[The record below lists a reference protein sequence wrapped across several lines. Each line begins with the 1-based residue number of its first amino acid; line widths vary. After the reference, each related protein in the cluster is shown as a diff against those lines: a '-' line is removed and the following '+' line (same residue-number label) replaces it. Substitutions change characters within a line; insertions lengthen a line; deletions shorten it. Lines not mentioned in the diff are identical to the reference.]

1 MLLLVAAIRELLGS
15 GRFFGMKVLPLV
27 TDGGWY
33 QPNGLMVLSP
43 AAFFLI
49 GGLIWALRTWKP
61 AQREHEATVHIESPA
76 HDVPAANADDAARKR
91 AA

>member
-1 MLLLVAAIRELLGS
+1 MLLLVAIIRELFGS
-15 GRFFGMKVLPLV
+15 GRLFGMRILPLV

-61 AQREHEATVHIESPA
+61 AQREHEAVVHIESA
-76 HDVPAANADDAARKR
+76 ADVAPRIDREITTRKNAA
-91 AA
+91 